1 MIRLSV
7 RLPDRISTSWSHMLL
22 IAELAKLRVVELNII
37 DIYLLA
43 EILKITV
50 HPFVEGRHEAP

>member
-1 MIRLSV
+1 
-7 RLPDRISTSWSHMLL
+7 MLL
-22 IAELAKLRVVELNII
+22 IAVLAKLRVVELNII

-50 HPFVEGRHEAP
+50 HAFVEGRHEAP